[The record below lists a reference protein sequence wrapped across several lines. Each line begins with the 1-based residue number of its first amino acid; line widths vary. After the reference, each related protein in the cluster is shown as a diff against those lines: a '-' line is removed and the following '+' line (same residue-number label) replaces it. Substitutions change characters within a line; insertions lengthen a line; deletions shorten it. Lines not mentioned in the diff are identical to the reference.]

1 MKLLIGKLG
10 TLLLAIWLIL
20 TGLVPLLNLDIP
32 SSGMVLAVIAIVA
45 GILILLEIR
54 ERPTKNIGR
63 LLLSIWLIAMGLFP
77 LLNVEFSAKDIVMAV
92 LALVAG
98 VMLLLGR

>member
-20 TGLVPLLNLDIP
+20 TGLTPLLNLNIP

-54 ERPTKNIGR
+54 EKPSKNIGR

-77 LLNVEFSAKDIVMAV
+77 LLNVEFSAKDVIMAV
-92 LALVAG
+92 VALVAG